1 MSESIT
7 RPTAEEAR
15 RELARLRRSRKRRRV
30 ILWTVVTL
38 AVLAVALALT
48 VAQPMRLSSACGDP
62 SLPEGALVLVNR
74 LAAPSRPG
82 DVAVRWDPSS
92 SANTFHGVAERLD
105 KESLP
110 GVLGTVWLEVWPEI
124 ALVR

>member
-1 MSESIT
+1 MNRSMN

-15 RELARLRRSRKRRRV
+15 RELTRVRRSRKRRRV
-30 ILWTVVTL
+30 ILWTLVTL
-38 AVLAVALALT
+38 VVLAVVLALT

-74 LAAPSRPG
+74 LDRPSRPG
-82 DVAVRWDPSS
+82 DVSIRWDPTF
-92 SANTFHGVAERLD
+92 SADTFYGMVARVEQ
-105 KESLP
+105 EEVP
-110 GVLGTVWLEVWPEI
+110 GALGTVWLELWPEI

>member
-15 RELARLRRSRKRRRV
+15 RELARLRRSRKRRGV
-30 ILWTVVTL
+30 ILWTLAVL

-48 VAQPMRLSSACGDP
+48 VARPMRLSSACADP

-74 LAAPSRPG
+74 LDRSALPG
-82 DVAVRWDPSS
+82 DVIIRWDPAY
-92 SANTFHGVAERLD
+92 SADTFHGVAERAQQ
-105 KESLP
+105 EGS
-110 GVLGTVWLEVWPEI
+110 GALGTVWLEIWPEI
-124 ALVR
+124 TLVR